1 MHYSRL
7 SIRLLLS
14 VLCVLCGES
23 LLFAQLPDELRVLS
37 YNIHHGEGTDGKF
50 DLERIAR
57 LMLSVSPHVIAVQE
71 VDQGTAR
78 ASGVDQPA
86 EFARLTKMK
95 AIYARNIDHDGGGY
109 GTAVLTSLPVKGV
122 EHHRLP
128 SYYRGEQRGVQV
140 VELGAGDDTVVF
152 FATHLDYRPEED
164 ERLDSVKKIRS
175 LLPAYGDK
183 PMLLV
188 GDLNAMPERNTMQQ
202 FALDWERTNK
212 DAVLTYP
219 SDEPIRQIDY
229 VLMRPADRWE
239 VVEVR
244 VLEEKVASDHRP
256 LLVVLKRKPKAT

>member
-1 MHYSRL
+1 MHIKRL
-7 SIRLLLS
+7 NFRLLLC
-14 VLCVLCGES
+14 VLCVLCGENV
-23 LLFAQLPDELRVLS
+23 LLAQLPDELRVLS
-37 YNIHHGEGTDGKF
+37 YNIHHGEGGDGKY

-57 LMLSVSPHVIAVQE
+57 LMLSVSPHVVAVQE

-86 EFARLTKMK
+86 ELARLTKMK
-95 AIYARNIDHDGGGY
+95 CIFGRNIDHEGGGY
-109 GTAVLTSLPVKGV
+109 GTAVLTSLPIKGV

-128 SYYRGEQRGVQV
+128 SHYNGEQRGVQV

-188 GDLNAMPERNTMQQ
+188 GDLNAMPESNTMQQ
-202 FALDWERTNK
+202 FAADWQRSNEE
-212 DAVLTYP
+212 AILTYP
-219 SDEPIRQIDY
+219 AEAPIRQIDY
-229 VLMRPADRWE
+229 VLMRPAHRWE
-239 VVEVR
+239 VVEAR
-244 VLEEKVASDHRP
+244 VLDEKVASDHRP
-256 LLVVLKRKPKAT
+256 LLVVLKRLK